1 MLDHKSERRN
11 IALGWALFFLFVA
24 LFAGSVGVALLYLA
38 LD

>member
-1 MLDHKSERRN
+1 MLDHETERKN
-11 IALGWALFFLFVA
+11 IALGWALFILFLA